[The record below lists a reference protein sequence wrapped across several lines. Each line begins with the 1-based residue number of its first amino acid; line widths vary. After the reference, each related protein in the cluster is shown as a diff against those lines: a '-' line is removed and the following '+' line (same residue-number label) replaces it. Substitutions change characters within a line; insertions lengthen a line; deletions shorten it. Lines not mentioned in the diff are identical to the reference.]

1 MKMTTQE
8 IIDYLSVNRDTRKR
22 VIMHNISDVLKVNEL
37 LSEDDIN
44 IIINDSLFYDA
55 LYDYNQPFED
65 VLDDYF
71 MTHLDIVENSNDIM
85 CWLQSIYS

>member
-8 IIDYLSVNRDTRKR
+8 IIDYLLVNQDTRKR
-22 VIMHNISDVLKVNEL
+22 VILQNISDVIKVNEL

-44 IIINDSLFYDA
+44 IIINDTLFYDA
-55 LYDYNQPFED
+55 LYDHNQPFED

-71 MTHLDIVENSNDIM
+71 MAHLDITENSNDIL
-85 CWLQSIYS
+85 CWLHSIYS

>member
-8 IIDYLSVNRDTRKR
+8 IIDYLLVNQDNRKR

-37 LSEDDIN
+37 LSDNDIN
-44 IIINDSLFYDA
+44 IIINDTLFYDA
-55 LYDYNQPFED
+55 LYDHNQPFGD
-65 VLDDYF
+65 MLDDYF
-71 MTHLDIVENSNDIM
+71 MTHLDIAENSNDVM